1 MKIWFFARL
10 TLPLQRFLNE
20 STRDVVQLVV
30 YLVWDQGVAR
40 SSRVIPT
47 TDGTIICPIFY
58 GYNATEKVEIQKKR
72 IGLFCSTNGLLYL
85 CKMK

>member
-1 MKIWFFARL
+1 MKICFFAHL
-10 TLPLQRFLNE
+10 TLPLQRFLNG

-47 TDGTIICPIFY
+47 TDGTIIVPFFM
-58 GYNATEKVEIQKKR
+58 GTMQQER
-72 IGLFCSTNGLLYL
+72 
-85 CKMK
+85 